1 MLAQITF
8 WNDNTMMEFWENIK
22 MLLTAIQPGIM
33 LTVAIVLAGFLIGM
47 VVRMFRKT
55 DEEEHEK
62 DFEIKRY

>member
-1 MLAQITF
+1 
-8 WNDNTMMEFWENIK
+8 

-33 LTVAIVLAGFLIGM
+33 LTVAVVVAGFLIGM
-47 VVRMFRKT
+47 IVRMFRKT